1 MTMPTDRPD
10 HRIAQVA
17 ALPALKAGDTRVLF
31 VRRWPLAEGHPL
43 LSPYAF
49 GVAAADI
56 APDGTV
62 TDLPFSWAGPATRE
76 TASGLIA
83 DAQGLGVAGL
93 VPNLGGGRSGA
104 LIPLS
109 DILTGQVD
117 PLRDIAARPFRAGS
131 LPHGTPVP
139 WPAGPR

>member
-1 MTMPTDRPD
+1 MNVSVDRPD
-10 HRIAQVA
+10 PRLAQIA
-17 ALPALKAGDTRVLF
+17 ALPAIKDGDTRVLF

-43 LSPYAF
+43 LAPYAF

-62 TDLPFSWAGPATRE
+62 TDLPYSWAGPATRE
-76 TASGLIA
+76 TAAGLIA

-104 LIPLS
+104 LIPLAAV
-109 DILTGQVD
+109 LAGEVD
-117 PLRDIAARPFRAGS
+117 PLRDISARPFSAGS

-139 WPAGPR
+139 WPAQAR